1 MNYLLFDFGA
11 IYLAIAESALARLV
25 RPDDPQVA
33 ELRTLS
39 LTAFLGCDQPIK
51 YAALIKP
58 LESKTALLLPE
69 IAREESIES
78 WSALPFAAVSRNAA
92 VLLDVTRAAAFVAGG
107 AAVLLDV
114 ERAARAAK

>member
-1 MNYLLFDFGA
+1 MNYLLFNFGA

-39 LTAFLGCDQPIK
+39 LTALLGCDQPIK

-58 LESKTALLLPE
+58 LESKTALLL
-69 IAREESIES
+69 
-78 WSALPFAAVSRNAA
+78 AAASRNAA

-114 ERAARAAK
+114 TRAARAAK